1 MRNARWLG
9 IAGGVLT
16 AVGAV
21 LLWARPGPAGQNMQ
35 ELGAS
40 LFVLGAL
47 VALLALLAW
56 DVMNPY
62 DERDAH
68 AGRSREDTP
77 PA

>member
-16 AVGAV
+16 AVGAA
-21 LLWARPGPAGQNMQ
+21 LLWVRPGPAGQNTQ

-47 VALLALLAW
+47 VTLLALLAW
-56 DVMNPY
+56 DVMSPY
-62 DERDAH
+62 DDRDTYH
-68 AGRSREDTP
+68 LRSGDDR
-77 PA
+77 PAP